1 MRLAAGRRPHTYTER
16 SHIFSLL
23 QNKDNMTTDKK
34 VTFNEIEILEFQ
46 YILGDNPAVSS
57 GAPIALGNDLVRQLM
72 YEVDFYEN
80 NRGKRKSRK
89 KLVIP
94 VQTRAQM

>member
-1 MRLAAGRRPHTYTER
+1 
-16 SHIFSLL
+16 
-23 QNKDNMTTDKK
+23 MTGEKK

-57 GAPIALGNDLVRQLM
+57 GAPIAIGNNLVAETTLDVDY
-72 YEVDFYEN
+72 YELK
-80 NRGKRKSRK
+80 RGKRKSRK
-89 KLVIP
+89 KLAMP

>member
-1 MRLAAGRRPHTYTER
+1 MPAIQDMEQKTVA
-16 SHIFSLL
+16 F
-23 QNKDNMTTDKK
+23 DA
-34 VTFNEIEILEFQ
+34 IEILEFH

-57 GAPIALGNDLVRQLM
+57 GAPIALGHDLVDKTNIGLDY
-72 YEVDFYEN
+72 YEK

-89 KLVIP
+89 KLSLP